1 MSCDNI
7 FSNIELYVSGN
18 STIDACH
25 HGCAQ
30 TSFVLA
36 VQAVRIRS
44 AAFFGSRKNGSCA
57 AYIAIV
63 AVYMGFILFTVNMI
77 SPLS

>member
-7 FSNIELYVSGN
+7 FSKIGLYVSGN

-25 HGCAQ
+25 QGFAQ
-30 TSFVLA
+30 ISCESL

-44 AAFFGSRKNGSCA
+44 AAFFASRKNGSRA

-63 AVYMGFILFTVNMI
+63 GVCMGNIWCVTKTI